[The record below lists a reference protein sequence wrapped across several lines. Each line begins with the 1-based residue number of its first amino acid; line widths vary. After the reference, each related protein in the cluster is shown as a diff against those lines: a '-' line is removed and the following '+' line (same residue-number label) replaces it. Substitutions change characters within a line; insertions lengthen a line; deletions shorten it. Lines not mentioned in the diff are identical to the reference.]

1 MIIRLR
7 TSKESKE
14 RLENLNRVLRMSSNA
29 VILRYALAKSI
40 NENIPVEEDE
50 ASVVSNNSGFEI
62 NRVTLFGDNEIV
74 YRLLMGVTD
83 ISDDEKFFPYLT
95 NRHIERGLKI
105 LEREYK
111 LAGNRDKFILNLV
124 DKIEI

>member
-40 NENIPVEEDE
+40 NETTPVEEDE
-50 ASVVSNNSGFEI
+50 SSVVSNNSGFEI

>member
-1 MIIRLR
+1 MIVRLK

-29 VILRYALAKSI
+29 IILRYAIAKSI
-40 NENIPVEEDE
+40 NEQIPVGQDDSS
-50 ASVVSNNSGFEI
+50 AVNNNSGFEI
-62 NRVTLFGDNEIV
+62 NRVTLFGENETL

-83 ISDDEKFFPYLT
+83 VSQDETFFPYLT

-111 LAGNRDKFILNLV
+111 LAGNRDKFILNII
-124 DKIEI
+124 DKLEM

>member
-1 MIIRLR
+1 MIVRLR

-29 VILRYALAKSI
+29 IILRYAIAKSI
-40 NENIPVEEDE
+40 NEQMNVEEDD
-50 ASVVSNNSGFEI
+50 SSIVSNNSGFEI
-62 NRVTLFGDNEIV
+62 NRVTLFGENEII

-83 ISDDEKFFPYLT
+83 SSEDEKFFPYLT

-111 LAGNRDKFILNLV
+111 LAGNRDKFIVNIV
-124 DKIEI
+124 DKLD

>member
-14 RLENLNRVLRMSSNA
+14 RLESLNRVLRMSSNA

-40 NENIPVEEDE
+40 NETIPVEEDE
-50 ASVVSNNSGFEI
+50 SSVVSNNSGFEI

>member
-40 NENIPVEEDE
+40 NETTPVEEDE
-50 ASVVSNNSGFEI
+50 SSVVSNNSGFEI
-62 NRVTLFGDNEIV
+62 NRVTLFGDNDIV